1 MTDAQKPITFR
12 RRIVVAAHDNVVRG
26 ALEDDFH
33 HFEIELTHDGRV
45 ITGAQGRAV
54 RTPWNTCP
62 GALERLRDFVGTP
75 LSTAVHVARNLP
87 DSLQHCTHWFDLAV
101 VAVAQAARG
110 GRRQY
115 DMTVPPRLGG
125 KNLPKVGADGTV
137 TMPPGKPI
145 DGKTRPE
152 IRRDGELLFHWD
164 IESETIVGPEPFA
177 GLTLRGLSSW
187 AARHDD
193 SDQVEAVLLLRR
205 AAYIAA
211 GRALPFHL
219 LLRATQHPQLQG
231 ACYVFQAS
239 RMDAARR
246 NVEATLDFT
255 ETPDVLLK
263 DFAP

>member
-1 MTDAQKPITFR
+1 MSDSQKPITFR
-12 RRIVVAAHDNVVRG
+12 RRIIVAAHDNVVRG

-45 ITGAQGRAV
+45 ITAARGRAV

-62 GALERLRDFVGTP
+62 GALERLQDFVGTP
-75 LSTAVHVARNLP
+75 VSETIQVAKGLP
-87 DSLQHCTHWFDLAV
+87 DAFQHCTHWYDLAI

-115 DMTVPPRLGG
+115 DMTVPPRLGAT
-125 KNLPKVGADGTV
+125 NLPKVAADGSV
-137 TMPPGKPI
+137 TLEPGKPI

-164 IESETIVGPEPFA
+164 VEGETIAGPEPFV
-177 GLTLRGLSSW
+177 GLTLRGLSAW
-187 AARHDD
+187 AARTPDND
-193 SDQVEAVLLLRR
+193 LVEAALLMRR
-205 AAYIAA
+205 AVYIAT
-211 GRALPFHL
+211 GRALPFHK

-231 ACYVFQAS
+231 ACYAFQAS
-239 RMDAARR
+239 RMGGARR
-246 NVEATLDFT
+246 NGEATLAFT

-263 DFAP
+263 DFVQ